1 MSLTVTDKRNLAV
14 RGVSQFM
21 KENEEMVRA
30 SVSAYLSTMQVT
42 DEEEELILEMLPL
55 MRLTLTDQKE
65 LRYG

>member
-1 MSLTVTDKRNLAV
+1 MSLTKTDQRNLAV

-30 SVSAYLSTMQVT
+30 SVISFLKTMQVT
-42 DEEEELILEMLPL
+42 EEEEDQILDMLPL
-55 MRLTLTDQKE
+55 IRLTLTEEKV